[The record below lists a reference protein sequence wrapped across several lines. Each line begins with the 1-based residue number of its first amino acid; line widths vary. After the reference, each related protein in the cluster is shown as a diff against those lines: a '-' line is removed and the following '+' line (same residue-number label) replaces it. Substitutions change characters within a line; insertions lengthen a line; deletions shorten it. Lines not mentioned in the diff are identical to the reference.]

1 MPLNAAICEPG
12 SAVALKS
19 GSNRIRGY
27 AVNGDRA
34 VVRVDVSGN
43 GGRSWVQAELEHAA
57 EAPFAWT
64 FWSADLDL
72 PAGEHELA
80 VRAWDEA
87 GQTQP
92 ALPDEIWNHKG
103 YLCACWH
110 RVRVNV
116 T

>member
-1 MPLNAAICEPG
+1 M
-12 SAVALKS
+12 
-19 GSNRIRGY
+19 
-27 AVNGDRA
+27 
-34 VVRVDVSGN
+34 
-43 GGRSWVQAELEHAA
+43 QAELEHEAG
-57 EAPFAWT
+57 APFAWT
-64 FWSADLDL
+64 FWRADLDL
-72 PAGEHELA
+72 PPGEHELA

-92 ALPDEIWNHKG
+92 ALPDEIWNHEG